1 MKNSIIFFSLLI
13 LSNIIGYV
21 FNVIIS
27 KFWDK
32 RHKHHTSTSK
42 KEVLYS
48 LLILLINILIAI
60 PGYILWQIDIIT
72 FSSDNFLISFIALFI
87 LMDFLMYVLHWCSHN
102 IPYLNKFHAKHH
114 EHTIEFNAVSLYYM
128 SLWEAVF
135 FGLLLTIVSIVFSF
149 NLYSFIVFLVFNWLY
164 GVITHLNV
172 KKNVNIK
179 TAKKSSLLFTTNSFH
194 QKHHQL
200 NYYNYGF
207 YTVFWDEVFKTA
219 K

>member
-21 FNVIIS
+21 FNIIIS

-87 LMDFLMYVLHWCSHN
+87 LMDFLMYVLHWCSH
-102 IPYLNKFHAKHH
+102 K
-114 EHTIEFNAVSLYYM
+114 
-128 SLWEAVF
+128 
-135 FGLLLTIVSIVFSF
+135 
-149 NLYSFIVFLVFNWLY
+149 
-164 GVITHLNV
+164 
-172 KKNVNIK
+172 
-179 TAKKSSLLFTTNSFH
+179 
-194 QKHHQL
+194 

>member
-1 MKNSIIFFSLLI
+1 MCLISSSVNFGISDINITQALL
-13 LSNIIGYV
+13 
-21 FNVIIS
+21 
-27 KFWDK
+27 
-32 RHKHHTSTSK
+32 K
-42 KEVLYS
+42 KKCFT

-102 IPYLNKFHAKHH
+102 IPYLNKLHAKHH

-135 FGLLLTIVSIVFSF
+135 FGLQ
-149 NLYSFIVFLVFNWLY
+149 
-164 GVITHLNV
+164 
-172 KKNVNIK
+172 
-179 TAKKSSLLFTTNSFH
+179 SSLLFTTNSFH

>member
-1 MKNSIIFFSLLI
+1 MKNPIVFFSLLI
-13 LSNIIGYV
+13 LSNIIGYL
-21 FNVIIS
+21 FNIIIS

-32 RHKHHTSTSK
+32 RHKQHTSTSK

-72 FSSDNFLISFIALFI
+72 FSSDNFIISFIALFI
-87 LMDFLMYVLHWCSHN
+87 LMDFLMYILHWCSHN
-102 IPYLNKFHAKHH
+102 ISYLNRIHAKHH

-128 SLWEAVF
+128 SLWEAVL
-135 FGLLLTIVSIVFSF
+135 FGLLLTMVSILFSF

-172 KKNVNIK
+172 QKEKD
-179 TAKKSSLLFTTNSFH
+179 LLIFTTNSFH

-200 NYYNYGF
+200 NYRNYGF
-207 YTVFWDEVFKTA
+207 YTVFWDKIFKTI
-219 K
+219 KK